1 VTVIDNVEVN
11 STTPTEKSLQA
22 ILGVLQHYPLGS
34 RHRQA
39 ASARPFGADIVA
51 KVPKGAAANFPP
63 KNETSENRPSIGLQ
77 TRYQN
82 RP

>member
-1 VTVIDNVEVN
+1 MSESKAVILKVGNDFRSFPNNRHVT
-11 STTPTEKSLQA
+11 T
-22 ILGVLQHYPLGS
+22 
-34 RHRQA
+34 
-39 ASARPFGADIVA
+39 ASACPFRADIVA

-63 KNETSENRPSIGLQ
+63 KNETSENRRSIGLQ